1 MSSAPSQH
9 LPADRTEW
17 EKAVKGHELDKETIH
32 GAELVSG
39 SKIGYKQFLLLR
51 VLWKVQSSLKTLP
64 ERIKRL
70 IPDATAMLE
79 DYPSWKTYC
88 NGFGMSI
95 NPEGNFTI
103 VRYYQQM
110 AARTKG
116 IIRPSTFDTPIALRT
131 RNKLK
136 EKVFDVSKLQLNS
149 PKTPSTNPKDPPKT
163 PESNSDDDD
172 DDDDSLVYDQ
182 EEPEFITPAAQVP
195 KELRGQ
201 LFPPTKDEQIVNTAL
216 VEASF
221 EARTDGYLDDGNE
234 NAYALIEVK
243 PVIRSSK
250 PSLIQMQESA
260 QMVGWL
266 MNNGDTDI
274 ERLGIHISQN
284 RHEIFLTIAEYDDD
298 YVAYLK
304 NKPPKSQNRGA
315 RN

>member
-1 MSSAPSQH
+1 MSGAPSQH

-17 EKAVKGHELDKETIH
+17 EKAVKGQELDKETIH

-64 ERIKRL
+64 ERIKKL
-70 IPDATAMLE
+70 IPEATAMLA

-88 NGFGMSI
+88 NGFGKSI

-110 AARTKG
+110 AAHTKG
-116 IIRPSTFDTPIALRT
+116 NIRPSTFDTPIALRT

-149 PKTPSTNPKDPPKT
+149 PKTPSTNPKDPPRT
-163 PESNSDDDD
+163 PELNSDDDN
-172 DDDDSLVYDQ
+172 DDDSIVDDQ

-216 VEASF
+216 VVFLNALTIHFDNCHTCDWTMHRKGFIAKFEEARF

-243 PVIRSSK
+243 PVVRSSK
-250 PSLIQMQESA
+250 QSLIQMQESA

-266 MNNGDTDI
+266 MNNGDTDL
-274 ERLGIHISQN
+274 ERL
-284 RHEIFLTIAEYDDD
+284 
-298 YVAYLK
+298 
-304 NKPPKSQNRGA
+304 
-315 RN
+315 